1 MNIFAHHVYE
11 YKKGLRLLV
20 LHTDHIRNQGAMTAK
35 LDRQNIAYIVQ
46 RVTPEKI
53 NIFFGDQQC
62 INVLKAFPHLDLRAL
77 SPEQDFILGA
87 MLGYDIGVQCTRY
100 VKYSDRLRDQDPRLS
115 LNVV

>member
-1 MNIFAHHVYE
+1 MNIFAHHMYE

-20 LHTDHIRNQGAMTAK
+20 LHTDHIRHQESMPAK

-46 RVTPEKI
+46 QVTPEKI

-62 INVLKAFPHLDLRAL
+62 INVLKAFPHLDLRSL

-100 VKYSDRLRDQDPRLS
+100 LKYSGSLRGQEQQLS
-115 LNVV
+115 LKVV